1 MARRPALSPA
11 AVRAADPRPV
21 LRRAAV
27 SLQIGAEVR
36 TVLPQAPRR
45 PSPKDLLFLA
55 RVLAQDAVRAEF
67 VREGLDAIAV
77 PEGFSR
83 ADLAAADL
91 LADRDYLAFMD
102 RTLAVLDVRA
112 DAPSAREARAVTL
125 SPSSADAH
133 GFTLEATSTLASY
146 LVDAAA
152 RLQGVPD
159 RPADREIFAETQ
171 QRLLRDGA
179 RETLSALVTAPQEL
193 RWAMAS
199 RRRIAEGAADAATG
213 GPAQAVDDGAGIG
226 TTGAAG
232 AAAGGE
238 SIRIPRFSGAEQTRP
253 RQGGAASGTGPSGRE
268 RKERERWRPSD
279 VRRVLDLA
287 DSARGVA
294 DSAKGFLE
302 TEQGRA
308 ALDLLKKG
316 SAAVAE
322 RAARTSGT
330 SSATSTGSGTGTSSS
345 TGDSTGSG
353 TGSTSSGAGADSTGS
368 TGGS

>member
-45 PSPKDLLFLA
+45 PSPEDLLFLA
-55 RVLAQDAVRAEF
+55 RVLAQDAARAEF

-159 RPADREIFAETQ
+159 RLADREIFAETQ

-213 GPAQAVDDGAGIG
+213 GPAQAADGAGTG
-226 TTGAAG
+226 APGAAG
-232 AAAGGE
+232 AAPGGE
-238 SIRIPRFSGAEQTRP
+238 SIRIPRSSRAEQTRP
-253 RQGGAASGTGPSGRE
+253 RQGGAAGGTGPTGRE

-322 RAARTSGT
+322 RAARTSGA
-330 SSATSTGSGTGTSSS
+330 SATSTGSGTGTSSS